1 MSQLEDIV
9 AINDMFVRTKPANA
23 TSATLKG
30 NWASWWNGLR
40 PYDKSSSPG
49 TYKEAVA
56 RRDAFFKAEAAGP
69 TNAAV
74 STTATKPGSTVIAVP
89 PGPRPTIR
97 VGSSGE
103 AVKEWQRVIGVTA
116 DGKFGSG
123 TEASTKAWQRAR
135 GLTADGVVGA
145 NTWARAQTESAAAM
159 AKPTSVAQ
167 AATQAAQQVSAA
179 AVKPAPMPAVNA
191 RPVLRRGS
199 VGPYVQQWQKII
211 AVDTDGKFGP
221 GTETATKAWQKAR
234 GLSADGV
241 VGANTWNKAQVE
253 SGTPL
258 TTAQV
263 IQQVATQVAQGPK
276 PPVPQSTVKPPA
288 SVTSTVKPPTTPAS
302 VVDNAREYISNATPE
317 AVKETV
323 AAVTSQLTAL
333 NAKTPVWMKAMGV
346 ATAALAGLI
355 GFKVLGSGKRKA
367 A

>member
-1 MSQLEDIV
+1 MSQLEDIN

-30 NWASWWNGLR
+30 NWASWWKALR
-40 PYDKSSSPG
+40 PYDKSSSSG
-49 TYKEAVA
+49 TYKEAVM

-74 STTATKPGSTVIAVP
+74 STAPTKPGSTVIAVP

-97 VGSSGE
+97 QGSVGE
-103 AVKEWQRVIGVTA
+103 AVKEWQRVIGVSA
-116 DGKFGSG
+116 DGKFGPG
-123 TEASTKAWQRAR
+123 TATSTKAWQKAR
-135 GLTADGVVGA
+135 GLDADGVVGA

-159 AKPTSVAQ
+159 ARPTSVAQ
-167 AATQAAQQVSAA
+167 AATQAAQQVAAA
-179 AVKPAPMPAVNA
+179 AVKPPAMPALNT

-234 GLSADGV
+234 GLEADGV
-241 VGANTWNKAQVE
+241 VGVNSWNRAQTD

-258 TTAQV
+258 TMAQV
-263 IQQVATQVAQGPK
+263 VQQAANQIAQGPK
-276 PPVPQSTVKPPA
+276 PPVGTVVKPPVA
-288 SVTSTVKPPTTPAS
+288 APIKPPVAAPTPS
-302 VVDNAREYISNATPE
+302 VINNAREYVSNATPA

-323 AAVTSQLTAL
+323 AAVTTQLATL
-333 NAKTPVWMKAMGV
+333 NAKTPVWVKAMGV
-346 ATAALAGLI
+346 TTTMLAGLI
-355 GFKVLGSGKRKA
+355 GFKVLGSGKRRA